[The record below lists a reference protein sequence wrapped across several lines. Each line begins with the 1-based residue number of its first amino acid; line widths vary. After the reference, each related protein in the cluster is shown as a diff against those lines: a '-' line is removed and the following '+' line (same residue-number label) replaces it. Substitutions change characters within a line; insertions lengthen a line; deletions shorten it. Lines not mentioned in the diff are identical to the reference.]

1 MRNRCR
7 ALRKVP
13 GKLVNNSCNR
23 HLFSMSRKNGVFD
36 EIIFAPKEAE
46 GRDKKDKKDAFK
58 RGINEQR
65 RSFGQREVDFAAQ
78 SILPEDETIPISLA
92 TEVGSDKTIAKHITT
107 TVVTNTFAND
117 IKFPITATVAKK
129 KRRKRGVGRRKKDF
143 AAKNVDPKN
152 DAIPT
157 TLAARESKSYQPVT
171 KDIKLATT
179 DTVSRKAA
187 KDEVGWLPV
196 EVWKQKPIQQER
208 SRILNN
214 DTIAASLTSEDSNS
228 DQPVTTVLTEQTAAG
243 TNDFSTNMDL

>member
-1 MRNRCR
+1 
-7 ALRKVP
+7 
-13 GKLVNNSCNR
+13 
-23 HLFSMSRKNGVFD
+23 MSRKNGVFD

-46 GRDKKDKKDAFK
+46 GRDKKDKKDALSRSDAFK
-58 RGINEQR
+58 RWTNEQR

-78 SILPEDETIPISLA
+78 CILPEDETIPISLA

-157 TLAARESKSYQPVT
+157 TLAARETKSYQPVT
-171 KDIKLATT
+171 VDIKLAPTE
-179 DTVSRKAA
+179 TVSRKAA
-187 KDEVGWLPV
+187 KDEEGWSPV
-196 EVWKQKPIQQER
+196 AFLGKQKPIQQER
-208 SRILNN
+208 SRILKN
-214 DTIAASLTSEDSNS
+214 DTIAASLTSEDTNS

-243 TNDFSTNMDL
+243 TNDFSTNMDF